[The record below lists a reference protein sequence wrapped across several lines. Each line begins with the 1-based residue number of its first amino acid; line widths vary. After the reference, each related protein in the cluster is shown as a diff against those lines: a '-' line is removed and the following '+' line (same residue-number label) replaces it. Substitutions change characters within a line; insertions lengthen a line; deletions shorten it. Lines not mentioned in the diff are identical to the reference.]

1 MAANLLLQYI
11 EAPTSIPSGH
21 PQIIFPV
28 SKEQELTILNG
39 TINSDFYNIFHFKIS
54 KLYFKN

>member
-39 TINSDFYNIFHFKIS
+39 TINSDF
-54 KLYFKN
+54 L